1 MKRKKTAVE
10 TEKVE
15 SSGPQL
21 KKAKTLAEKR
31 EFLHEDIM
39 KYGVAAIEKLYP
51 RQRFYQQPAS
61 SPVKKVVP
69 KAAVKVSPIK
79 MKPKPVGLDFEE
91 IDARKILRPMSHA
104 KYIKDPDY
112 DYMVYINRKEG
123 LVPLS
128 SLCKGLQKLIFF
140 FSFFSLLYVFCTL
153 LFSMINKLFRGC
165 QDRPFIECKASQRP
179 KCQIGK
185 T

>member
-15 SSGPQL
+15 ASGPQL

-140 FSFFSLLYVFCTL
+140 SFFYFVVHF
-153 LFSMINKLFRGC
+153 FVHYYI
-165 QDRPFIECKASQRP
+165 
-179 KCQIGK
+179 
-185 T
+185 